1 MIVCDGIVFDV
12 FVADSADPAFRKFQ
26 ISDTFLGILI
36 SKGALVPQKC
46 IIMVCSIDISDKPQL
61 NDPILIEGLPGIGFV
76 ANIAALHLIKE
87 LKAVRFAQI
96 FSSAFQDFAITTE
109 DGGARTPINELYY
122 AKREGERDLI
132 IWYGN
137 TQALT
142 TVGQYELVGK
152 VLDICQELG
161 CKFVISIGGF
171 KKEDVQPIPAIY
183 STATDLET
191 MQQALDLGT
200 KVMVGHVFGIAGL
213 TVGMARIR
221 DLKGFSLLVDTL
233 GMDPDVNAAEHAI
246 ILLMKYLNLNVDLSS
261 IESTGAEIK
270 QMLES
275 FGIIRSIT
283 EEKKKEEQ
291 QLRWFI

>member
-1 MIVCDGIVFDV
+1 
-12 FVADSADPAFRKFQ
+12 
-26 ISDTFLGILI
+26 
-36 SKGALVPQKC
+36 
-46 IIMVCSIDISDKPQL
+46 MVCSIDISEKPDL

-87 LKAVRFAQI
+87 LKAKLFVQI
-96 FSSAFQDFAITTE
+96 FSSSFQDFAITTG
-109 DGGARTPINELYY
+109 DGTARTPINELYY
-122 AKREGERDLI
+122 AKRDGERDLI

-152 VLDICQELG
+152 VLDIAQQFG
-161 CKFVISIGGF
+161 CRFVISIGGF
-171 KKEDVQPIPAIY
+171 KKDEAQPVPGIY
-183 STATDLET
+183 STATDTDT
-191 MQQALDLGT
+191 MQQALDLGS

-213 TVGMARIR
+213 SVGMAGIR
-221 DLKGFSLLVDTL
+221 DMKGFSLLIDTP
-233 GMDPDVNAAEHAI
+233 GMNPDVNAARYALI
-246 ILLMKYLNLNVDLSS
+246 TLGKYLYLDVDLSGLEAS
-261 IESTGAEIK
+261 GEEIK
-270 QMLES
+270 KMLES